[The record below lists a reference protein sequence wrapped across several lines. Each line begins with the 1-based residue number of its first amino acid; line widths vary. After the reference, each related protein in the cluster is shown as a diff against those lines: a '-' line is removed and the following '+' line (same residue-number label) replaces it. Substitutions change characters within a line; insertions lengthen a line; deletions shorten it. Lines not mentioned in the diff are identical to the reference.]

1 MYFDLVG
8 TNRHFNVGWY
18 KGRILL
24 DTLEF
29 DLYGN
34 WVMCGNLF
42 IYSINMDKRE
52 LRKGPDYDAWINTPV
67 SMYEWSKRIDKPT
80 KIIIRGMIYDVVGSD
95 MPELKLKGKTV
106 GYLVPY
112 KNGIE
117 YVWQNYSPD
126 EIVLSL
132 FDTIDNYL

>member
-8 TNRHFNVGWY
+8 TNRHFNIGWY

-52 LRKGPDYDAWINTPV
+52 LRKGPDYDVWINTPV
-67 SMYEWSKRIDKPT
+67 SLSEWSKRIDKPT
-80 KIIIRGMIYDVVGSD
+80 KIIIRGIIYDVSD
-95 MPELKLKGKTV
+95 RSELKLKGKTV

-117 YVWQNYSPD
+117 YVWHNYSPD
-126 EIVLSL
+126 EIVVSL